1 MSLLPICIALDDQ
14 YAFAADL
21 AQQLRYPFYVPVI
34 TRFADGEL
42 EIHVEQGLLLQQR
55 HVVLI
60 APTAHCVHD
69 ELIKIFFLSHLVK
82 QRGAAKCTW
91 IIPYCGYARQCQ
103 DSSGNYAG
111 HMAAVARMAEASGID
126 EIIVTEPHDHTLS
139 SLFSIPVHIVSM
151 HEDIVQ
157 AIRDQNIMLKE
168 ACIVAPDQGA
178 VSRAKLVA
186 QALNVP
192 LVNVVK
198 ERFDT
203 DQSRVLGIHGY
214 TGFKRAIIIDDI
226 FDTGR
231 TALTVAQALFDLGV
245 EEMHGIFV
253 HGIFSRGLQEI
264 VSISLYCTIGCSP
277 TVPLPE
283 FDRHGTL
290 SVFSVSRTIAAIV
303 RIIQSP
309 I

>member
-1 MSLLPICIALDDQ
+1 MPLLPICIALDDQ

-103 DSSGNYAG
+103 DSSGNVG

-139 SLFSIPVHIVSM
+139 SLFSIPVHMMSM
-151 HEDIVQ
+151 HKDIVQ
-157 AIRDQNIMLKE
+157 AIRDQNITLNE

-178 VSRAKLVA
+178 IARARLVA
-186 QALNVP
+186 QALNAP
-192 LVNVVK
+192 LVNMVK

-214 TGFKRAIIIDDI
+214 TGFKRAIVVDDI
-226 FDTGR
+226 LDTGR

-253 HGIFSRGLQEI
+253 HGIFSRGIQEI
-264 VSISLYCTIGCSP
+264 VSTSWYRTICCSP

-283 FDRHGTL
+283 LALHDTL
-290 SVFSVSRTIAAIV
+290 SVFSIPYTMAALV
-303 RIIQSP
+303 RIIQNP
-309 I
+309 T